1 MTPPRSFLVGGGRE
15 EDGDPYLGMVDPG
28 RGMRDLLLLNFF
40 MMGLLVPILFFPSFP
55 LLLPL
60 PLMLLVLAFAALTSA
75 LTLTL
80 TLGFND
86 IVPPGCNCG
95 CGAGYALY
103 IINYISTRGSIYQ
116 CS

>member
-1 MTPPRSFLVGGGRE
+1 VGGGRE
-15 EDGDPYLGMVDPG
+15 EDGDPYLG

-60 PLMLLVLAFAALTSA
+60 SLMLLVLAFAALTSA

-80 TLGFND
+80 GFND
-86 IVPPGCNCG
+86 IVPLGCNCG

-103 IINYISTRGSIYQ
+103 IINYISTRGSMYQ